1 LRCVL
6 SRLYGSTPLLRVIS
20 VAVAAQYNAAKSW
33 WRTLSFALRFRDY
46 GILGLDIRTN
56 HTEEVV
62 MSDQHWSNVKVCLG
76 QASGSVRTLLV
87 LSAVPVVY
95 RDFRTT
101 ESVIDITPWQEE
113 LTDDIRDRW
122 RSWYHEGERMK
133 LIMNLFAF
141 QARSPSEPI
150 KRVILAGD
158 VHVGCLGV
166 IRDRRNADHQRLI
179 HEVVSSGILHPPPT
193 WYEWLGLLAASSDT
207 PESLENGQIT
217 TEILEPYG
225 SDKWLR
231 TRNYASLKE
240 GTDGKLWANWTCEN
254 GRKPVYPIEGSA

>member
-1 LRCVL
+1 VL

-20 VAVAAQYNAAKSW
+20 VAVAAQYNAAESW

-179 HEVVSSGILHPPPT
+179 HGKSCLKSCACAAEYQRNCLSSGF
-193 WYEWLGLLAASSDT
+193 YEWRDPCGTVGVCLAVTRERSVCAEHRDSKA
-207 PESLENGQIT
+207 LHGRG
-217 TEILEPYG
+217 EPQR
-225 SDKWLR
+225 SPLPH
-231 TRNYASLKE
+231 T
-240 GTDGKLWANWTCEN
+240 
-254 GRKPVYPIEGSA
+254 